1 MPFSVRNITCD
12 HYLSPINE
20 FNEDRLGHLKGLFPI
35 LRIFGIV
42 EETGNFYLFSHIYIV
57 LMVI

>member
-1 MPFSVRNITCD
+1 
-12 HYLSPINE
+12 
-20 FNEDRLGHLKGLFPI
+20 LGHLKGLFPI